1 MRRKAGPFPMAIAS
15 TEPVDSDT
23 VPADESPLVIVVTR
37 STSTRIQLVRS
48 LPAEAVLLLAPDR
61 TAVERALQTDAS
73 RMAIEAVERPTITCG
88 GLVFDP
94 MRQRVTWLGMPLRL
108 TRLERRLLACMIE
121 PPLRVWPY
129 ELLYRTVWGQA
140 WLGDT
145 STLHAIVKRLRRRLR
160 DGGVTVVVESIRG
173 VGFGLVVQPAEVAG
187 PYYPERAESVTTAI
201 RPHHIAAAPDPIRSH
216 HADPVAGSAR
226 PRHPASS
233 ESAARAAAT
242 PSWKRVA
249 TP

>member
-1 MRRKAGPFPMAIAS
+1 MRRKAGPFPMAVAS
-15 TEPVDSDT
+15 NEHADSDS
-23 VPADESPLVIVVTR
+23 VPTAESPLVIVVTR
-37 STSTRIQLVRS
+37 STSTRMQLVRN

-94 MRQRVTWLGMPLRL
+94 MRQRVTWLGIPLRL
-108 TRLERRLLACMIE
+108 TRLERRLLACLIE

-129 ELLYRTVWGQA
+129 ELLYRTVWGQV

-187 PYYPERAESVTTAI
+187 PYHPERAESVAAAI
-201 RPHHIAAAPDPIRSH
+201 RPHHIAPAADPIRSH
-216 HADPVAGSAR
+216 HAGPVAGSAK
-226 PRHPASS
+226 PGHPLS